1 MGALANEW
9 DVEQPAQAGSDEQA
23 QAFKAAFAGRM
34 GGIGGSLQFT
44 AAHAE
49 TAKHEPLA
57 GRREAL
63 YPAYQAANGQIDPA
77 NPSKA
82 QGAIDQVLGDADAL
96 AGDATALQDA
106 VKQALEAWESH
117 AGDFEQAVQQIE
129 ELEAWEDAQA
139 GALRGQADEARSH
152 ADARRYEEATATLE
166 ALLPALEPVY
176 EEYQRQKEAQPD
188 YEAQLTEQT
197 SRLEPLKAAERPS
210 QPMTAQAG
218 EADAA
223 LEQARAKA
231 DTKDFVGGLEQMEAV
246 ATAVG
251 ALDELCN
258 DSERAQF
265 LADIGTLD
273 ALVQPPAGEPF
284 QSQQAEWGEITAS
297 TASIGSTGDCG
308 DYAGA
313 NAAIAELK
321 ERVEAFKAK
330 HDELQEQK
338 TAYEEAKASLQP
350 RIDAAAS
357 SEPQYATLQPQ
368 VQQITAAQAAMEASA
383 QAEDYAQAEAQAG
396 EIGSQL
402 DELEEAKAEIDEQKQ
417 AYEEALAA
425 LQPRLEAASV
435 SDAKYARL
443 QTQATG
449 IDAAR
454 SAMEASA
461 AGAEYA
467 TALEQAE
474 ALDCELE
481 ALEEAKAEIDAKE
494 AEFEE
499 AYAALR
505 PRLDATQAK
514 APSEALETMRGNL
527 LAEREAIESSAA
539 AGDYEAAL
547 AAVESVETNLEAY
560 EEALEAHEEQKAEYD
575 ALLATLQPRLE
586 KAATDKGEKR
596 AGQRDALASGRQ
608 KMEAAALIGNY
619 EEALNIA
626 RELGTQLDAFE
637 EAVEKEEAAAHA
649 LTGDISI
656 DMAVAEFKGAYTVAT
671 AKVGAGVAFN
681 LQPGSDPKEATK
693 EEVEQG
699 LREQIESV
707 ILKSKWD
714 VGLTPK
720 ANPKDKSLTLAM
732 TATWTCDWGPASGSW
747 TPLEVS
753 LVGYEK
759 GKGFTGPKIA
769 PLAIALNYKRQE
781 TIAGVAIEFTF
792 GGSFTVEVAPDWSKL
807 VAEGLAV
814 DMEALT
820 AAAAAVMLPLAAGA
834 AIVAGGVQ
842 AARNTDAKLKAI
854 NQAIPERKKAAKLAS
869 GYAQVLS
876 GGGGGGEGGQH
887 AEAQIEQVMEKSG
900 ASREEALAAIQ
911 KAQGDYG
918 AIRAKELKKLKDRM
932 YAEGC
937 AAFDAKHKGEF
948 GPLEKQG
955 PDYGFRGEFRT
966 QYRMIL
972 YADD

>member
-1 MGALANEW
+1 MGAVADEFGV
-9 DVEQPAQAGSDEQA
+9 DAPAQAGSDEQA
-23 QAFKAAFAGRM
+23 QAFKAAFAGHM
-34 GGIGGSLQFT
+34 GALGGSLQFT

-57 GRREAL
+57 GRRDAL
-63 YPAYQAANGQIDPA
+63 YPAFQAANGQIDPA

-82 QGAIDQVLGDADAL
+82 QGAIDRVLGDAQTL
-96 AGDATALQDA
+96 AGEASALQEA
-106 VKQALEAWESH
+106 VQQALEAWEAR
-117 AGDFEQAVQQIE
+117 AGDFEQAVRQIE
-129 ELEAWEDAQA
+129 ELEAWQDPQA
-139 GALRGQADEARSH
+139 AALRGQADQARAQ
-152 ADARRYEEATATLE
+152 ADERRYEEALATLD
-166 ALLPALEPVY
+166 ALAPAIEPVH
-176 EEYQRQKEAQPD
+176 EEYLRQKEAQPE
-188 YEAQLTEQT
+188 YEAQLAEQG

-210 QPMTAQAG
+210 QPMTSKAG
-218 EADAA
+218 EAESA

-231 DTKDFVGGLEQMEAV
+231 DAKDYVAGLEQMEAV
-246 ATAVG
+246 AAAVDE
-251 ALDELCN
+251 LDELCN

-273 ALVQPPAGEPF
+273 TIVQPPDGEPF

-321 ERVEAFKAK
+321 DRVEAFKAK
-330 HDELQEQK
+330 HEELQQHR

-368 VQQITAAQAAMEASA
+368 VQQITSAQAAMDASA
-383 QAEDYAQAEAQAG
+383 QAEDFEQAEVQAG

-417 AYEEALAA
+417 AYEAALAG
-425 LQPRLEAASV
+425 LQPRLDAASV

-454 SAMEASA
+454 IAMQSSAD
-461 AGAEYA
+461 GGQYA

-527 LAEREAIESSAA
+527 LAEREAIEASAT

-547 AAVESVETNLEAY
+547 AAVESVETNLQAY
-560 EEALEAHEEQKAEYD
+560 EEALEAHGEQKAEYD

-586 KAATDKGEKR
+586 KAATDESEKR
-596 AGQRDALASGRQ
+596 AGQREALASGRQ

-619 EEALNIA
+619 EEALNVA
-626 RELGTQLDAFE
+626 EELGTQLDAFE
-637 EAVEKEEAAAHA
+637 EAVEKEEAAARA

-681 LQPGSDPKEATK
+681 LQRGADPKEATK

-732 TATWTCDWGPASGSW
+732 TATWTCDWGQSSGSW

-759 GKGFTGPKIA
+759 GKGFTGPKIS

-781 TIAGVAIEFTF
+781 TIAGVAIEFTL
-792 GGSFTVEVAPDWSKL
+792 GGSFTVEVAPDWNKL

-834 AIVAGGVQ
+834 AILAGAVQ
-842 AARNTDAKLKAI
+842 AARNTDARLNAI
-854 NQAIPERKKAAKLAS
+854 NQAIPARKKAAKLAS
-869 GYAQVLS
+869 DYARALS
-876 GGGGGGEGGQH
+876 GGGSGSEGGQH
-887 AEAQIEQVMEKSG
+887 AEAQIEQVMEKTG

-911 KAQGDYG
+911 KEQGDYG
-918 AIRAKELKKLKDRM
+918 TIRARELRKIKDRM
-932 YAEGC
+932 YAEAC
-937 AAFDAKHKGEF
+937 AAFDDARKGEF
-948 GPLEKQG
+948 GPYENTG
-955 PDYGFRGEFRT
+955 PEGGFRGEFRS